1 MSIPVQLSTDKY
13 PSNTALY
20 ADAALTPGRD
30 YRLRH
35 RRRDHRTAV
44 IAPHGGG
51 IEAGT
56 SELCLAIAA
65 GEACS
70 YWMFEGLRPDDNT
83 DLHVTSAHCDDPTA
97 LALCRRATR
106 VLTLHGCRA
115 EQAGMADDGR
125 AVLVGGL
132 DGRLRR
138 RLLEA
143 LADARFTALDASR
156 HDTLGGVSP
165 HNICNRNRS
174 GAGGQLE
181 ITTALRDAMF
191 ATNTIAARGRS
202 RTGVFWAF
210 VDAVR
215 AGLGRAAAG

>member
-1 MSIPVQLSTDKY
+1 MSSPTHLLATDKY

-20 ADAALTPGRD
+20 ADPALARDRD

-35 RRRDHRTAV
+35 RQRNPRTAV
-44 IAPHGGG
+44 LAPHGGG

-56 SELCLAIAA
+56 SELCLAVAA
-65 GEACS
+65 AEDCA
-70 YWMFEGLRPDDNT
+70 YWMFEGLRPGDNS

-106 VLTLHGCRA
+106 VLSLHGCRPDS
-115 EQAGMADDGR
+115 AGLPEDSR

-132 DGRLRR
+132 DERLRR
-138 RLLEA
+138 VLLAA
-143 LADARFTALDASR
+143 LAEAGFTAFDASR
-156 HDTLGGVSP
+156 HEYLGGVSP

-191 ATNTIAARGRS
+191 ASEAPARERV

-210 VDAVR
+210 VAAVR
-215 AGLGRAAAG
+215 TGLGRAH